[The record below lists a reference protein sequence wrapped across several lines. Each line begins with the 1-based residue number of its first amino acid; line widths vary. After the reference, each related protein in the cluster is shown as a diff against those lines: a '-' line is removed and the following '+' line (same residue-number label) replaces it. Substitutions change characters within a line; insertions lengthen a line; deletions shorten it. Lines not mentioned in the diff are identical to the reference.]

1 MRNKH
6 LWTGAG
12 AFIGMLILIL
22 DGRTALEGARQGIEL
37 CLKTVVPS
45 LFPFFLLSILLTS
58 SFMGSSLPILRPLG
72 RLCRVPKGAESLL
85 VSGFLGGYPVGAQS
99 VATAYRAGR
108 LSKQEA
114 ERLLAF
120 CNNAGP
126 AFLFGMVSPLFPGQ
140 WMAWALWGI
149 HIAGAIFAAVLIP
162 GDHARTVT
170 LSGAKPLSLPAA
182 LTASLRIMAAVCGW
196 VVLFRVVIAFL
207 NRWIL
212 WILPAAAQVAVTG
225 LLELSNGCCELV
237 NLSDL
242 SLRFLLCSGM
252 LAFGGLCVTMQTVS
266 VTAGLSLR
274 YYFFG
279 KLSQTAFSLLL
290 AGAVVT
296 GRWIPCFT
304 VLLVSAFLLGKCEK
318 RVAFRRRL
326 VYNEGNTLRRKLPCC
341 FAKK

>member
-12 AFIGMLILIL
+12 ASIGMLILIL
-22 DGRTALEGARQGIEL
+22 DGKTALEGGRQGIEL

-58 SFMGSSLPILRPLG
+58 SFMGSSLPLLRPLG
-72 RLCRVPKGAESLL
+72 RLCGIPKGAESLL

-99 VATAYRAGR
+99 IATAYSAGQLR
-108 LSKQEA
+108 KQDA

-126 AFLFGMVSPLFPGQ
+126 AFLFGMIASLFPRQ

-149 HIAGAIFAAVLIP
+149 HIASAIFAAVLIP
-162 GDHARTVT
+162 GDHAKAVT
-170 LSGAKPLSLPAA
+170 LSGAKQLSLSAA
-182 LTASLRIMAAVCGW
+182 LTASLRIMATVCGW

-207 NRWIL
+207 SRWVL
-212 WILPAAAQVAVTG
+212 WMLPVAAQVAVTG

-237 NLSDL
+237 NLSNL
-242 SLRFLLCSGM
+242 SLRFLICSAM
-252 LAFGGLCVTMQTVS
+252 LAFGGLCVTMQTAS

-279 KLSQTAFSLLL
+279 KLLQTVFSLLL

-296 GRWIPCFT
+296 KMWLPCCA
-304 VLLVSAFLLGKCEK
+304 VLLLFAFLLGKM
-318 RVAFRRRL
+318 
-326 VYNEGNTLRRKLPCC
+326 RKKSSIQ
-341 FAKK
+341 AAVGV